1 MCFQLAGRG
10 RSFQILQ
17 VLISLGTILGGVAGG
32 TAQERVARPSARL
45 VATFDSERTAPARP
59 PSPPTKAK
67 DNAANTLQAVPA
79 RALQPLAVTP
89 EMARLEQR
97 AFALIN
103 EARTQAGLSPLVW
116 DEAAAKVARAHS
128 GNMANAGFFSHIDP
142 AGRDTAAR
150 ARELGLVGWRALG
163 ENIAYNKGYDQPAD
177 FAAER
182 WLQSAKHYA
191 NITQPLFT
199 HSAVGACVGPDGRAY
214 FTQIFLAR

>member
-1 MCFQLAGRG
+1 MSFQQAGRG
-10 RSFQILQ
+10 RSLQIFQ
-17 VLISLGTILGGVAGG
+17 VLILILGGVAGS
-32 TAQERVARPSARL
+32 TAQERLARPSARL
-45 VATFDSERTAPARP
+45 VASVRSERTAPSRP
-59 PSPPTKAK
+59 PSPPTKVK
-67 DNAANTLQAVPA
+67 DNAASILQAVPP
-79 RALQPLAVTP
+79 RAAQPLAVTP
-89 EMARLEQR
+89 EMARMEQR

-103 EARTQAGLSPLVW
+103 EARTKAGLAPLVW

-142 AGRDTAAR
+142 EGRDTAAR
-150 ARELGLVGWRALG
+150 ARELGVVGWRALG

-177 FAAER
+177 FVAER